1 MATDRTGRPWLKPML
16 AVLGLGAL
24 AVAAAW
30 LLPDLA
36 VTFAGGDEYAQ
47 LGDVAWLFALEGT
60 MFAALQILVY
70 DTIAGQSHASLVLWL
85 ASAVVAGVA
94 IPLIGGVTGLVTL
107 VTVVAVVAALVTGLV
122 PRTSDTD

>member
-1 MATDRTGRPWLKPML
+1 MSELRPLDTVKVAEQTPDVIQPW
-16 AVLGLGAL
+16 AELGLKS
-24 AVAAAW
+24 
-30 LLPDLA
+30 
-36 VTFAGGDEYAQ
+36 DEYAQ

-85 ASAVVAGVA
+85 GSAVVAGIA
-94 IPLIGGVTGLVTL
+94 IALIGGVTGLVTL